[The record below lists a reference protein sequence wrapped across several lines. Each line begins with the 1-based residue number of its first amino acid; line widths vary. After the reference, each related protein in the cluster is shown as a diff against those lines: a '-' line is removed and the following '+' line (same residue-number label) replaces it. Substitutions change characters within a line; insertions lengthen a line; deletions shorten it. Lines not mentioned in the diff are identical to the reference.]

1 MCSYGDTDAL
11 PSVGFPI
18 RKSADRGSFA
28 APRSLSQLVT
38 SFIGAWCQGI
48 HPMPLL
54 ALIVYTNLISS
65 YKMNRLLIPQQKY
78 PSELVYSL
86 KCDTFDC
93 ITLTKDILTLKNLQ
107 CLSVIVDCY
116 AVVNVR

>member
-1 MCSYGDTDAL
+1 
-11 PSVGFPI
+11 
-18 RKSADRGSFA
+18 
-28 APRSLSQLVT
+28 
-38 SFIGAWCQGI
+38 
-48 HPMPLL
+48 MPLL

>member
-1 MCSYGDTDAL
+1 
-11 PSVGFPI
+11 
-18 RKSADRGSFA
+18 
-28 APRSLSQLVT
+28 
-38 SFIGAWCQGI
+38 
-48 HPMPLL
+48 
-54 ALIVYTNLISS
+54 
-65 YKMNRLLIPQQKY
+65 MNRLLIPQQKY